1 MEYKTIPN
9 HPRYEISKEGTIRTK
24 VSLKIKSQYVGSTG
38 YYMVSFSYSNKS
50 KPLRVHRLIAETYIP
65 NPESQPEINHKDG
78 NKLNNDIANLEWVTH
93 LENMQHANKTGLMNN
108 RGSNNGTSKLKEA
121 DIPKIRELLKTKL
134 SQQKIANM
142 FNVSRSAIL
151 MIHLN
156 KRWSHV

>member
-9 HPRYEISKEGTIRTK
+9 HPRYEISKEGIIRTK
-24 VSLKIKSQYVGSTG
+24 ISLKIKSQYVGSTG
-38 YYMVSFSYSNKS
+38 YYMVSFSYLNKS

-65 NPESQPEINHKDG
+65 NPENQPEINHKDG
-78 NKLNNDIANLEWVTH
+78 NKLNNNISNLEWVTH
-93 LENMQHANKTGLMNN
+93 LGNMQHANKAGLMNN
-108 RGSNNGTSKLKEA
+108 KGSNNGTAKLKET
-121 DIPKIRELLKTKL
+121 DILKIRELLKTKL